1 MFVDVKAVREEEW
14 LDASAARKLLKRAI
28 GELFFQQRADKG
40 HALVRVRLM
49 FDS

>member
-1 MFVDVKAVREEEW
+1 MFVDVKVGHDVEPLDVSAVQ
-14 LDASAARKLLKRAI
+14 KLLKPAF

-40 HALVRVRLM
+40 YALVRVRLM

>member
-1 MFVDVKAVREEEW
+1 MFIDVKVGHDVEP
-14 LDASAARKLLKRAI
+14 LDISALQKLLKLAI

-40 HALVRVRLM
+40 YPLVRVRLM